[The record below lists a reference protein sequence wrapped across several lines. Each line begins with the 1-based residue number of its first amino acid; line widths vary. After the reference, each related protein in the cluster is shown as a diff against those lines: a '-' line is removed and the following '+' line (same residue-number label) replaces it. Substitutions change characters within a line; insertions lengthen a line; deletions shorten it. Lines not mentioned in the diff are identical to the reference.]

1 MRTVAEVVMKIGRIF
16 EPVISHTFAPW
27 FDTQY
32 HLKVTDEVVALR
44 GCVDQIFSA

>member
-1 MRTVAEVVMKIGRIF
+1 MRTVAEEVMKIGRIF
-16 EPVISHTFAPW
+16 EPVISHTVAPW

-32 HLKVTDEVVALR
+32 HLKVVEEVMAFC